1 MYKELFDALTTKFE
15 GVSAAV
21 ISRIAHKLE
30 GTVTTEEEVKTAVE
44 GVTIQQVIDGE
55 ADRRATDAQKT
66 AVANYEKKHGLKQ
79 GKPIS
84 GENNEGNNGS
94 TTKPQEN
101 SNGEGGEVPAYVKQL
116 LESNKQ
122 LSERLGR
129 MEQERTTSGRKE
141 QLKQAIANLP
151 ATLRK
156 PYERADVSSLSE
168 EDFNTYIADV
178 QKDVKEMKDTLD
190 RQGVVF
196 GQPSAGGYGQ
206 RNEELTKEQIEAIN
220 HRAGVTKEGEQPF

>member
-30 GTVTTEEEVKTAVE
+30 GTVTTAEEVKTAVE

-79 GKPIS
+79 GKPIG

-116 LESNKQ
+116 IESNKQ

-156 PYERADVSSLSE
+156 PYERVDVTSLSD
-168 EDFNTYIADV
+168 EDFTTYLADV
-178 QKDVKEMKDTLD
+178 QKEVGELSDNLT

-196 GQPSAGGYGQ
+196 GTPSAGGGG
-206 RNEELTKEQIEAIN
+206 NKKEELTKEQIEAIN
-220 HRAGVTKEGEQPF
+220 SRGGVAKEGEQPF